1 MSADKS
7 DQLLIQPIII
17 VKKIIHGGHHGGAW
31 KVAYADFVTAMM
43 ALFIVLWLLSSSADV
58 KKAVGG
64 YFQDPTGKSTQSGTG
79 QSGSS
84 ENIGIGKDDMG
95 KLKEKLEAAIRQAPD
110 VGKLKDQVL
119 MSVTGEGL
127 RIELLESKTNSF
139 FETGNA
145 QPTATGEEIL
155 QLLAAQLG
163 KLPNKLSV
171 EGHTDANP
179 YVSTTGYSNW
189 ELSSDRANAARKLI
203 QQFGVGPAQVADVR
217 GYADQRLRK
226 PEDPTSASN
235 RRVSI
240 VVKYRTPDEVP
251 SKAAAEWWAKA
262 RLVPAAIRLTV
273 TSPLTTA
280 CIILFFINVPFRLS
294 YLGEASGSAS
304 LIPALPESST
314 KFRLFSSQTYSAMV
328 QLRCRLNTLLPI
340 EYGCVKANGSRIVV
354 STFNVSASESLKRST
369 IFIFSL

>member
-7 DQLLIQPIII
+7 DQLLVQPIII
-17 VKKIIHGGHHGGAW
+17 VKKIVHSGHHGGAW

-43 ALFIVLWLLSSSADV
+43 ALFIVLWLLSSSAEV

-64 YFQDPTGKSTQSGTG
+64 YFRDPSGRSAQNGTG

-84 ENIGIGKDDMG
+84 ENIGIAKDDMG
-95 KLKEKLEAAIRQAPD
+95 KLKEKLEAAIKQAPE
-110 VGKLKDQVL
+110 VGKLKDQVQ

-127 RIELLESKTNSF
+127 RIELLESSSNSF
-139 FETGNA
+139 FEAGNA
-145 QPTATGEEIL
+145 LPTSAGEEML

-163 KLPNKLSV
+163 KLPNRLSV

-203 QQFGVGPAQVADVR
+203 QQFGVRPDQVDDVR
-217 GYADQRLRK
+217 GFADQRLRK

-240 VVKYRTPDEVP
+240 VVKYRAPDEPP
-251 SKAAAEWWAKA
+251 SHGKDGKPTPAGEAKPVAAIAKPGSTPGA
-262 RLVPAAIRLTV
+262 TPAKPEPAA
-273 TSPLTTA
+273 
-280 CIILFFINVPFRLS
+280 
-294 YLGEASGSAS
+294 
-304 LIPALPESST
+304 PA
-314 KFRLFSSQTYSAMV
+314 K
-328 QLRCRLNTLLPI
+328 
-340 EYGCVKANGSRIVV
+340 K
-354 STFNVSASESLKRST
+354 
-369 IFIFSL
+369 

>member
-7 DQLLIQPIII
+7 DQLLVQPIIV
-17 VKKIIHGGHHGGAW
+17 VKKIVHGGHHGGAW

-64 YFQDPTGKSTQSGTG
+64 YFRDPTGKSAQNGTG

-84 ENIGIGKDDMG
+84 ENIGVGKDDMG

-127 RIELLESKTNSF
+127 RIELLESPTNSF

-145 QPTATGEEIL
+145 LPTESGDEIL
-155 QLLAAQLG
+155 RLLAAQLG
-163 KLPNKLSV
+163 KLPNRLSV

-179 YVSTTGYSNW
+179 YVSPTGYSNW

-203 QQFGVGPAQVADVR
+203 QQSGVRPDQVADVR
-217 GYADQRLRK
+217 GYADQKLRK

-240 VVKYRTPDEVP
+240 VVKYRTPDEP
-251 SKAAAEWWAKA
+251 PAHAAAPGASDGKPSPVGQAK
-262 RLVPAAIRLTV
+262 P
-273 TSPLTTA
+273 TA
-280 CIILFFINVPFRLS
+280 P
-294 YLGEASGSAS
+294 
-304 LIPALPESST
+304 PEKPKS
-314 KFRLFSSQTYSAMV
+314 
-328 QLRCRLNTLLPI
+328 
-340 EYGCVKANGSRIVV
+340 
-354 STFNVSASESLKRST
+354 
-369 IFIFSL
+369 

>member
-17 VKKIIHGGHHGGAW
+17 VKKIVHGGHHGGAW

-43 ALFIVLWLLSSSADV
+43 ALFIVLWLLSSSAEV

-64 YFQDPTGKSTQSGTG
+64 YFRDPSGRAGPSGSG

-95 KLKEKLEAAIRQAPD
+95 KLKEKLEAAISQAPD

-127 RIELLESKTNSF
+127 RIELLESTTNSF

-163 KLPNKLSV
+163 KLPNRLSV

-179 YVSTTGYSNW
+179 YVSATGYSNW

-217 GYADQRLRK
+217 GYADQKLRK
-226 PEDPTSASN
+226 PADPTSASN

-240 VVKYRTPDEVP
+240 VVKYRTPDEPP
-251 SKAAAEWWAKA
+251 SKTPDGKPTPVGDPKIAAAAGPKPGA
-262 RLVPAAIRLTV
+262 TPV
-273 TSPLTTA
+273 TSPVTTQA
-280 CIILFFINVPFRLS
+280 KPVAAVTPS
-294 YLGEASGSAS
+294 
-304 LIPALPESST
+304 
-314 KFRLFSSQTYSAMV
+314 K
-328 QLRCRLNTLLPI
+328 
-340 EYGCVKANGSRIVV
+340 K
-354 STFNVSASESLKRST
+354 
-369 IFIFSL
+369 

>member
-7 DQLLIQPIII
+7 DQVLIQPIII

-64 YFQDPTGKSTQSGTG
+64 YFRDPTGKSKDNGSG

-84 ENIGIGKDDMG
+84 ANIGIGKDDMG

-139 FETGNA
+139 FENGNA

-155 QLLAAQLG
+155 QLLAVQLG
-163 KLPNKLSV
+163 KLPNRLSV

-179 YVSTTGYSNW
+179 YVSATGYSNW
-189 ELSSDRANAARKLI
+189 ELSSDRANTARKLI
-203 QQFGVGPAQVADVR
+203 QQSGVRTDQVADVR

-240 VVKYRTPDEVP
+240 VVKYRTPDDAPPKATAEKPMPVGEAKP
-251 SKAAAEWWAKA
+251 GPGKPTPPPSTTPAKAAEAASKATTEKPTAVSQAKPGA
-262 RLVPAAIRLTV
+262 WKI
-273 TSPLTTA
+273 SPLT
-280 CIILFFINVPFRLS
+280 
-294 YLGEASGSAS
+294 
-304 LIPALPESST
+304 
-314 KFRLFSSQTYSAMV
+314 
-328 QLRCRLNTLLPI
+328 
-340 EYGCVKANGSRIVV
+340 
-354 STFNVSASESLKRST
+354 ST
-369 IFIFSL
+369 IPTKAAQTPVKK